1 MILELQRHS
10 GPARLGR
17 LLYEGREILTPN
29 FFSIATPRICLEHDL
44 YLGSDAFDMDKKPQ
58 VVDYTNH
65 DIDKFG
71 IMPDMHVGLDVPRE
85 MAEFSVEE
93 TLRFAG
99 SYPDQGAVIQGS
111 RFIDLR
117 KKCAEGLKDRPLL
130 AIANGRKLIENPR
143 LATEIVTGVRDI
155 IAPNSALYFPSA
167 PPRAFYMLAYMGVD
181 LFDSADCVFKARE
194 GKIITS
200 RGDLDLQGMREIPC
214 SCCVCR
220 GKSPRELIEDFEAL
234 LNHNFNFT
242 LQAVKEIREAIRDNS
257 FRELVEGKAAT
268 DVNLMAMLRIL
279 DKEKQDFLEKYTPV

>member
-1 MILELQRHS
+1 
-10 GPARLGR
+10 
-17 LLYEGREILTPN
+17 
-29 FFSIATPRICLEHDL
+29 
-44 YLGSDAFDMDKKPQ
+44 
-58 VVDYTNH
+58 
-65 DIDKFG
+65 
-71 IMPDMHVGLDVPRE
+71 
-85 MAEFSVEE
+85 
-93 TLRFAG
+93 
-99 SYPDQGAVIQGS
+99 
-111 RFIDLR
+111 
-117 KKCAEGLKDRPLL
+117 
-130 AIANGRKLIENPR
+130 
-143 LATEIVTGVRDI
+143 
-155 IAPNSALYFPSA
+155 
-167 PPRAFYMLAYMGVD
+167 MLAYMGVD

-234 LNHNFNFT
+234 LNHNFNFA